1 MKELVILRHAK
12 SNREYLVE
20 DIDRP
25 LSLSGIRRIKKISKK
40 KEIFFLIVLISF
52 YQVLQIVPYTQH
64 N

>member
-1 MKELVILRHAK
+1 MKELVFLRHAK

-20 DIDRP
+20 DVDRP

-40 KEIFFLIVLISF
+40 KQFFFNSADIFC
-52 YQVLQIVPYTQH
+52 QVLQIVPYTQL